1 MIPRQQSLN
10 TKNPYKRISTKA
22 FSIKALLIKK
32 IMITLF
38 FTLFLVSCGGSKDEV
53 LETPP
58 PTTSYDNSL
67 KVFSEFEGRSV
78 TLTSTLESATYQWEQ
93 TSGLTFDISSSNSQQ
108 LTLELPWISDGPL
121 IAEFNV
127 TTTIDNQSV
136 TQPINLRIL
145 NRGFIILQVRNE
157 TSTNLFINYVSEN
170 DQDGVPELNTIQL
183 TAVTEGNKVCGFST
197 SPNGRYVAYTSSTND
212 DSSSLN
218 CGGLRVV
225 DIESQVV
232 QNITPLDSQGEPV
245 KLRRYSW
252 APDSLQ
258 MLYVGDHGEDIDQI
272 YVARVYSETV
282 SYINFGDYSSP
293 NNEWPSE
300 DLFPIGDGGNTEN
313 SALVNDHDIGSV
325 FWLSD
330 DNGIAFDLYNHESG
344 DRHPYQASSHG
355 DAQILERNTLVVADL
370 FESEQDDL
378 DDDLFDCP
386 VGGIC
391 TIIPLDPLRLTP
403 ITRQFTNPEWMDSSV
418 DGQLAQIITM
428 TTSNAAVMKVLS
440 VRKPVID
447 GETILEGTPIE
458 ATEVIKAAWSPVD
471 SSLAFS
477 SSSNYRHRHA
487 QVDTFDEAQQLIGNE
502 VPDQLYWY
510 QNYQAGHEDG
520 QERLSRPQNS
530 IDANPV
536 REIKWPNDGQS
547 IAYARGEDPL
557 EIGDY
562 FTSLWITLLDDVYDE
577 SPATIDA
584 NTVLL
589 DATETGSY
597 YSDYAWS
604 PNTEGVIAIFQ
615 SADYMRIRYFN
626 RDGNMQFESPDLL
639 GTIDTSQF
647 WLLGASFSPSGEHF
661 AYLDKYNAGGNE
673 LYSAIYIYEIASGE
687 RVRIETPDLETSGII
702 DSNIQWSPHGDAIL
716 YSVRPTNTS
725 DKVFYLASV
734 NNEHENLA
742 LFINTEEQIIMARV
756 DDFVGITNFLL
767 GPFN

>member
-1 MIPRQQSLN
+1 MILN
-10 TKNPYKRISTKA
+10 KQINKKE
-22 FSIKALLIKK
+22 FLLP
-32 IMITLF
+32 IMVAV
-38 FTLFLVSCGGSKDEV
+38 FLASCGGSKDEV

-58 PTTSYDNSL
+58 TTAFDNSL
-67 KVFSEFEGRSV
+67 KVFSGFEGRSV
-78 TLTSTLESATYQWEQ
+78 TLTSTLESAAYQWDQ
-93 TSGLTFDISSSNSQQ
+93 VSGPTFDITAISDKEF
-108 LTLELPWISDGPL
+108 TLELPWINDGPL

-170 DQDGVPELNTIQL
+170 DEDGVAELNTIQL

-197 SPNGRYVAYTSSTND
+197 SPNGRYVSYTTSTNS
-212 DSSSLN
+212 DSLSLN
-218 CGGLRVV
+218 CGGLKVV

-245 KLRRYSW
+245 KLRNYSW

-282 SYINFGDYSSP
+282 SYINYGDYSSP

-300 DLFPIGDGGNTEN
+300 DLFPVGDGGNTEN
-313 SALVNDHDIGSV
+313 LDLVNNSDIGNV

-330 DNGIAFDLYNHESG
+330 NNGIAFDLYNHDSG
-344 DRHPYQASSHG
+344 DRNPYQASSHG

-370 FESEQDDL
+370 FEFEQDDL
-378 DDDLFDCP
+378 EDDLIDCP
-386 VGGIC
+386 VGSIC

-403 ITRQFTNPEWMDSSV
+403 ITRQFTNPGWMDSSV

-440 VRKPVID
+440 VRRPVID
-447 GETILEGTPIE
+447 GETIFEGTPIE

-487 QVDTFDEAQQLIGNE
+487 QVETFDEAQQLMGYE

-520 QERLSRPQNS
+520 QERLSRPQ
-530 IDANPV
+530 
-536 REIKWPNDGQS
+536 
-547 IAYARGEDPL
+547 
-557 EIGDY
+557 
-562 FTSLWITLLDDVYDE
+562 
-577 SPATIDA
+577 
-584 NTVLL
+584 
-589 DATETGSY
+589 
-597 YSDYAWS
+597 
-604 PNTEGVIAIFQ
+604 
-615 SADYMRIRYFN
+615 
-626 RDGNMQFESPDLL
+626 
-639 GTIDTSQF
+639 
-647 WLLGASFSPSGEHF
+647 
-661 AYLDKYNAGGNE
+661 
-673 LYSAIYIYEIASGE
+673 
-687 RVRIETPDLETSGII
+687 
-702 DSNIQWSPHGDAIL
+702 
-716 YSVRPTNTS
+716 
-725 DKVFYLASV
+725 
-734 NNEHENLA
+734 
-742 LFINTEEQIIMARV
+742 
-756 DDFVGITNFLL
+756 
-767 GPFN
+767 